1 MRTVT
6 KTLVVLSLMLICPG
20 LSTPAAGQ
28 SPETKEENATSSGS
42 DIKAGFGRVSTTRHT
57 LDSDGRELAYTA
69 KAGELVLTVEDKDK
83 ELTGRFFFIAY
94 HQEGADRAR
103 RPVSFAFNGGPG
115 ASSVWLHLG
124 GLGPQIIELNEDGTP
139 LPPPAGLVPNP
150 LTWLAFT
157 DLVFVDPVGTGYSR
171 SLSEKEDR
179 SFWGVEQDVASVAK
193 FIRLYLTLEGR
204 WLSPKLLVGE
214 SYGTTRAAAL
224 ADYLDRTFGIRLN
237 GLVLISPALDYATLA
252 LDGSL
257 NLPYAL
263 YLPSL
268 AAAKIFHEH
277 GSPPRWEEILEPV
290 ERFALA
296 DYLTALHQGDRL
308 PPHDRQAL
316 VDEVSSATGLSPQL
330 VARNDL
336 RIPFRDFAKQLL
348 SDRERIVG
356 RMDASITG
364 TDPDPGRPYAYFD
377 PSLDPLFGPFSSTIN
392 HYIRL
397 ELGYRQNTPF
407 EFLNDK
413 VSKSWD
419 WSSAVHG
426 GRKGQGYVNAAD
438 DLAAAM
444 TKNPHLKVLVAGGLF
459 DLATPYY
466 ATEHTLSQMG
476 LDGELKANLAVR
488 RYRAGHMIYLK
499 KAARRELYEDV
510 ASFYEV
516 AVPKEDDH
524 M

>member
-6 KTLVVLSLMLICPG
+6 IILVILSLGLLCPG
-20 LSTPAAGQ
+20 VSTTLAGHP
-28 SPETKEENATSSGS
+28 PETGEENATSSGP
-42 DIKAGFGRVSTTRHT
+42 DIETGFSRVSTTRHT

-69 KAGELVLTVEDKDK
+69 KAGELVLEVEHKDK
-83 ELTGRFFFIAY
+83 KLKGRFFFIAY

-103 RPVSFAFNGGPG
+103 RPVTFAFNGGPG

-124 GLGPQIIELNEDGTP
+124 GLGPKIIQLNEDGTP

-171 SLSEKEDR
+171 SLSGKEET
-179 SFWGVEQDVASVAK
+179 SFWGVEQDVASVAE

-263 YLPSL
+263 FLPSF
-268 AAAKIFHEH
+268 AAAKIFH
-277 GSPPRWEEILEPV
+277 GQGNPPRWDPLLEPV

-308 PPHDRQAL
+308 PPYDRQAL
-316 VDEVSSATGLSPQL
+316 VDEVSAATGLSPQL

-364 TDPDPGRPYAYFD
+364 IDPDPGRPHAYFD
-377 PSLDPLFGPFSSTIN
+377 PSLDPLFGPFSSTVN

-397 ELGYRQNTPF
+397 ELGYQQTSPF

-413 VSKSWD
+413 VSRSWD

-459 DLATPYY
+459 DLATPYF

-476 LDGELKANLAVR
+476 LDKELEANLAVR

-499 KAARRELYEDV
+499 EQARSALYEDV
-510 ASFYEV
+510 AAFYEV
-516 AVPKEDDH
+516 AVPQEDDQ